1 MLNRITNIGPEKTD
15 GVGCWQGEMSGKP
28 NNRGHLAF
36 PSAFTL
42 PPALARFK
50 KLLANHPHR
59 RIPCGVLRVSPAL
72 LPPLDPTFVPAALW
86 HREFRRRCEAASVP
100 VAIALERPDGT
111 VSRFDT
117 RILPHDGA
125 NCALNFRHV
134 ERLVKM
140 LLWSRGAS
148 RVIIGVEPAIVPE
161 LRAIYSENGARKFD
175 AEFFAKIYGAGAP
188 SPRGACS
195 PRGSCSPRGEGAP
208 APCALGFESCTFD
221 AAPPPRETAIPLGRH
236 LDGCRIGFD
245 LGGSDR
251 KCAAVID
258 GKVVFSEEIAW
269 DPYFQSDPQYHYD
282 GINDTL
288 RRAAAHLPRVDA
300 IGGSAAG
307 VYVNNEVRAG
317 SLFRGVPQDA
327 FDKRI
332 RRIFSDLQREW
343 GGVPFE
349 VANDGEVTALAASM
363 SFGENRVLGISMGTS
378 VAAGYVTAS
387 GAITPWL
394 NELAF
399 APVDYRDDAPA
410 DEWSGDR
417 GCAVQYFC
425 QQGVARLA
433 PLAGLTFPKEMKF
446 AEQLVEVQHLM
457 RAGDERARRIY
468 ETIGIC
474 FGYAIAHYAEFYDIG
489 TLLILGRVTSGE
501 GGNLLLAKAGE
512 VLRVEFPELAERIK
526 LRTPDEKDK
535 RHGQAVAAASLP
547 ALRK

>member
-1 MLNRITNIGPEKTD
+1 MFSLTPAIT
-15 GVGCWQGEMSGKP
+15 
-28 NNRGHLAF
+28 
-36 PSAFTL
+36 
-42 PPALARFK
+42 
-50 KLLANHPHR
+50 
-59 RIPCGVLRVSPAL
+59 
-72 LPPLDPTFVPAALW
+72 PPLDSGIVHAALW
-86 HREFRRRCEAASVP
+86 NREFRRRCAAASEP
-100 VAIALERPDGT
+100 LAIALARPDGT
-111 VSRFDT
+111 VSRFDFAT
-117 RILPHDGA
+117 LPHTAA
-125 NCALNFRHV
+125 NAALNLRYV
-134 ERLVKM
+134 ERLVKF

-148 RVIIGVEPAIVPE
+148 RVIIGGNPALAAE
-161 LRAIYSENGARKFD
+161 LRAIYSHDGARKFD
-175 AEFFAKIYGAGAP
+175 VEFFARIYG
-188 SPRGACS
+188 SL
-195 PRGSCSPRGEGAP
+195 EI
-208 APCALGFESCTFD
+208 ESCAFD
-221 AAPPPRETAIPLGRH
+221 AAPPSHETAIPLGRH

-269 DPYFQSDPQYHYD
+269 DPYFQCDPQYHYD
-282 GINDTL
+282 GIADTL
-288 RRAAAHLPRVDA
+288 KRAAAHLPRVDA

-307 VYVNNEVRAG
+307 VYVGNEVRAA
-317 SLFRGVPQDA
+317 SLFRGIPQDA
-327 FDKRI
+327 FEKRI
-332 RRIFSDLQREW
+332 RRIFFDLQREW
-343 GGVPFE
+343 DGVPFE

-363 SFGENRVLGISMGTS
+363 SFGENRVLGVSMGTS

-433 PLAGLTFPKEMKF
+433 PLAGLAFPNGMKF
-446 AEQLVEVQHLM
+446 AEQLVEVQNLM
-457 RAGDERARRIY
+457 TAGDGRARHIY

-489 TLLILGRVTSGE
+489 TLLILGRVTSSE
-501 GGNLLLAKAGE
+501 GGDLILAKAGE
-512 VLRVEFPELAERIK
+512 VLSAEFPDLAERIK

-547 ALRK
+547 ALCK

>member
-1 MLNRITNIGPEKTD
+1 MFSLTPAIT
-15 GVGCWQGEMSGKP
+15 
-28 NNRGHLAF
+28 
-36 PSAFTL
+36 
-42 PPALARFK
+42 
-50 KLLANHPHR
+50 
-59 RIPCGVLRVSPAL
+59 
-72 LPPLDPTFVPAALW
+72 PPLDSGIVHAALW
-86 HREFRRRCEAASVP
+86 NREFRRRCAAASEP
-100 VAIALERPDGT
+100 LAIALARPDGT
-111 VSRFDT
+111 VSRFDFAT
-117 RILPHDGA
+117 LPHTAA
-125 NCALNFRHV
+125 NAALNLRYV
-134 ERLVKM
+134 ERLVKF

-148 RVIIGVEPAIVPE
+148 RVIIGGNPALAAE
-161 LRAIYSENGARKFD
+161 LRAIYSHDGARKFD
-175 AEFFAKIYGAGAP
+175 VEFFARIYG
-188 SPRGACS
+188 SL
-195 PRGSCSPRGEGAP
+195 EI
-208 APCALGFESCTFD
+208 ESCAFD
-221 AAPPPRETAIPLGRH
+221 AAPPSHETAIPLGRH

-282 GINDTL
+282 GIADTL
-288 RRAAAHLPRVDA
+288 KRAAAHLPRVDA

-307 VYVNNEVRAG
+307 VYVGNEVRAA
-317 SLFRGVPQDA
+317 SLFRGVRQDA
-327 FDKRI
+327 FEQRI
-332 RRIFSDLQREW
+332 RHIFFDLQREW

-363 SFGENRVLGISMGTS
+363 SFGENRVLGVSMGTS

-433 PLAGLTFPKEMKF
+433 PLAGLAFPNGMKF
-446 AEQLVEVQHLM
+446 AEQLVEVQNLM
-457 RAGDERARRIY
+457 TAGDGRARHIY
-468 ETIGIC
+468 ETVGIC

-501 GGNLLLAKAGE
+501 GGDLILAKAGE
-512 VLRVEFPELAERIK
+512 VLSAEFPDLAERIK

-547 ALRK
+547 ALCK